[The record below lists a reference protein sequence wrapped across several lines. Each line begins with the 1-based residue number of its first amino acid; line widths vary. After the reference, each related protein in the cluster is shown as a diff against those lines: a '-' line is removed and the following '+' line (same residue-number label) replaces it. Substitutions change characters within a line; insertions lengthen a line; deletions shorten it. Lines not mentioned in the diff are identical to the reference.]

1 MQTVTIL
8 WASIYELFHWVENGE
23 YPNDEAALKKIVEGV
38 CYRNAARY
46 FNL

>member
-1 MQTVTIL
+1 MKKH
-8 WASIYELFHWVENGE
+8 SKKY
-23 YPNDEAALKKIVEGV
+23 EAALKKIVEGV